1 MTFLRYFLVQIFA
14 YFIDFF
20 FYYIFLVIIGSP
32 PLISNAASKIFA
44 GSVAFIL
51 HRKFTFRTHLGDG
64 FYSEGIGYIFALCV
78 NLPLSS
84 GVLYLCL
91 GFFQE
96 PFSAKIASDILVLGF
111 TYVFLNKLV
120 FKMSNRKRL

>member
-20 FYYIFLVIIGSP
+20 FYYIFLVIIGAP
-32 PLISNAASKIFA
+32 PLISNASSKIFA

-51 HRKFTFRTHLGDG
+51 HRKFTFRTDLGDG
-64 FYSEGIGYIFALCV
+64 FYSEGLGYILALSV

-91 GFFQE
+91 GFSEE
-96 PFSAKIASDILVLGF
+96 PFSAKIMSDILVLGA

-120 FKMSNRKRL
+120 FKMSNRKRP